1 MSYEEGPST
10 ATDDQAM
17 VFKLRSSAI
26 APSGHIP
33 VKYTCDG
40 SDLSPPLRW
49 TAPPRDTKSFALIV
63 HDHDASGGEAT
74 VHWLLYGVAGSLRE
88 LPEGVPTRDTVENIG
103 TQGTNGFGKVGYG
116 GPCPPPGP
124 SHHYFFRLYA
134 LDALVVLPPR
144 TAKVDV
150 LRAMHGHVLGRAELM
165 GRYGRREPSKRPEG
179 IDDTAPVRIAELA
192 MPSLPTALNNAMYLI
207 GELTN
212 DETSTHVLAEI
223 NLRFAR
229 IEEIISDVRLNR
241 HHDGWGISKPRS
253 LQLLDEHMGM
263 LDLLMAESRSRP
275 EPLKRLEV
283 ARAVL
288 GFHRKRIE
296 HE

>member
-1 MSYEEGPST
+1 
-10 ATDDQAM
+10 M
-17 VFKLRSSAI
+17 VFKLRSPAI

-33 VKYTCDG
+33 AKYTCDG

-49 TAPPRDTKSFALIV
+49 TDPPLNTQSFALIV
-63 HDHDASGGEAT
+63 DDHDASGGAT

-134 LDALVVLPPR
+134 LDAPVELPPR

-150 LRAMHGHVLGRAELM
+150 LRTIHGHVLGRAELM
-165 GRYGRREPSKRPEG
+165 GRYSRKEPSDRPEG
-179 IDDTAPVRIAELA
+179 VGDHAPALMAELA
-192 MPSLPTALNNAMYLI
+192 IPSLPTALNSAMYLI

-212 DETSTHVLAEI
+212 DETSTRVLAEI

-229 IEEIISDVRLNR
+229 IEEIISDVRFNR
-241 HHDGWGISKPRS
+241 QQDGWGISKPRS
-253 LQLLDEHMGM
+253 LQLVDEHMGM

-283 ARAVL
+283 ARAAL
-288 GFHRKRIE
+288 SFHRKRIE
-296 HE
+296 RE

>member
-1 MSYEEGPST
+1 
-10 ATDDQAM
+10 M
-17 VFKLRSSAI
+17 VFKLRSPAI

-33 VKYTCDG
+33 AKYTCDG

-49 TAPPRDTKSFALIV
+49 TEPPRDTKSFALIV
-63 HDHDASGGEAT
+63 DDHDASGGAT

-88 LPEGVPTRDTVENIG
+88 LPEAVPARDTVENIG

-134 LDALVVLPPR
+134 LDAPVVLPPR

-150 LRAMHGHVLGRAELM
+150 LRAIQGHILGRAELI
-165 GRYGRREPSKRPEG
+165 GRYSRKEPSERPERVDG
-179 IDDTAPVRIAELA
+179 NAPARIAELA
-192 MPSLPTALNNAMYLI
+192 IPSLSTALNNAMYLI
-207 GELTN
+207 GELTD
-212 DETSTHVLAEI
+212 DETSTRVLAEI

-241 HHDGWGISKPRS
+241 QQDGWGISKPRS
-253 LQLLDEHMGM
+253 LRLLDEHMGM

-275 EPLKRLEV
+275 EPLKRLEG
-283 ARAVL
+283 ARAAL
-288 GFHRKRIE
+288 GFHRERIE
-296 HE
+296 RE

>member
-1 MSYEEGPST
+1 
-10 ATDDQAM
+10 M
-17 VFKLRSSAI
+17 VFKLRSPAI

-33 VKYTCDG
+33 AKYTCDG

-49 TAPPRDTKSFALIV
+49 TEPPLNTKSFALIV
-63 HDHDASGGEAT
+63 HDHDASGGPT

-88 LPEGVPTRDTVENIG
+88 LPEGIPTRDTVENIG

-116 GPCPPPGP
+116 GPCPPSGP

-134 LDALVVLPPR
+134 LDAPVVLPPR
-144 TAKVDV
+144 AANVDV
-150 LRAMHGHVLGRAELM
+150 VRAIHGHLLGRAELM
-165 GRYGRREPSKRPEG
+165 GRYGRREPGERPEG
-179 IDDTAPVRIAELA
+179 VADTAPVRIAELTI
-192 MPSLPTALNNAMYLI
+192 PSLPTALNNAMYLI

-212 DETSTHVLAEI
+212 DETSTRVLAEI

-241 HHDGWGISKPRS
+241 HQDGWGISKPHS
-253 LQLLDEHMGM
+253 LQLVDEHLGM

-283 ARAVL
+283 ARAAL
-288 GFHRKRIE
+288 GFHRTRIE
-296 HE
+296 RE

>member
-1 MSYEEGPST
+1 
-10 ATDDQAM
+10 M
-17 VFKLRSSAI
+17 VFKFRSPAI

-33 VKYTCDG
+33 AKYTCDG

-49 TAPPRDTKSFALIV
+49 TDPPLNTQSFALIV
-63 HDHDASGGEAT
+63 DDHDASGGAT

-134 LDALVVLPPR
+134 LDAPMVLPPR

-150 LRAMHGHVLGRAELM
+150 LRAIHRHVLGRAELM
-165 GRYGRREPSKRPEG
+165 GRYSRKEPSERPEG
-179 IDDTAPVRIAELA
+179 VDDNAPARIAELA
-192 MPSLPTALNNAMYLI
+192 IPSLPTTLNNAMYLI

-212 DETSTHVLAEI
+212 DETSTRVLAEI

-229 IEEIISDVRLNR
+229 IEEIISDVRFNR
-241 HHDGWGISKPRS
+241 QQDGWGISKPRS
-253 LQLLDEHMGM
+253 LQLVDEHMGM

-283 ARAVL
+283 ARAAL
-288 GFHRKRIE
+288 SFHRKRIE
-296 HE
+296 RE

>member
-1 MSYEEGPST
+1 
-10 ATDDQAM
+10 M
-17 VFKLRSSAI
+17 VFKLRSPAI
-26 APSGHIP
+26 APSGRIP
-33 VKYTCDG
+33 AKYTCDG

-49 TAPPRDTKSFALIV
+49 TEPPLDTKSFALIV
-63 HDHDASGGEAT
+63 HDHDASGGAT

-103 TQGTNGFGKVGYG
+103 TQGTNSFGKVGYG
-116 GPCPPPGP
+116 GPCPPHGP

-134 LDALVVLPPR
+134 LDAAVVLPPR
-144 TAKVDV
+144 AANVDIV
-150 LRAMHGHVLGRAELM
+150 RAIHGHVLGRAELM
-165 GRYGRREPSKRPEG
+165 GRYSRKEPSKRPEG
-179 IDDTAPVRIAELA
+179 GDDNAPARIAELA
-192 MPSLPTALNNAMYLI
+192 IPPLPTALNNAMHLI

-212 DETSTHVLAEI
+212 DEISTRVLAEI

-229 IEEIISDVRLNR
+229 IEEINSDVRLNR
-241 HHDGWGISKPRS
+241 QQDGWGISKPRS

-283 ARAVL
+283 ARAAL
-288 GFHRKRIE
+288 GFHRRRIE
-296 HE
+296 RE